1 MESVTMTGL
10 KAPKWEKRQ
19 RVNFCLTKID
29 YTLANSNV
37 FVSILIMSQLTE
49 EIKQTKPFT
58 SYGEEVWV
66 NLSRTAAIAGHAV
79 EQRLRPYGLSPTQY
93 NVLRILR
100 GAGVDGLVQHE
111 VGSRLV
117 AQVPDVPRILSRL
130 ENAGLIRR
138 VRGTEDRRVVVATLT
153 NAGMSLV
160 NRLDEPMKQVHLGLF
175 PGMQEKEME
184 RLCELLE
191 LARGGKTSRLEE

>member
-1 MESVTMTGL
+1 
-10 KAPKWEKRQ
+10 
-19 RVNFCLTKID
+19 
-29 YTLANSNV
+29 
-37 FVSILIMSQLTE
+37 MSQLTD

-58 SYGEEVWV
+58 SRNEEVWV
-66 NLSRTAAIAGHAV
+66 NLSRTTAIVGHEV

-100 GAGVDGLVQHE
+100 GAGADGLVQHE

-130 ENAGLIRR
+130 EKAGLIRR

-153 NAGMSLV
+153 HQGMSLV
-160 NRLDEPMKQVHLGLF
+160 NSLDATMKQVHLGLF
-175 PGMQEKEME
+175 AGMEEHEME
-184 RLCELLE
+184 RLCTLLE
-191 LARGGKTSRLEE
+191 VARGGKTSQLGA